1 MRLGFRIG
9 PFYLSQ
15 RLGRTQTQKRAAVKQ
30 RAEAQ
35 RQREHARRMASPEV
49 QGEIAAA
56 HARIDRT
63 YTGPVTVSSGGRSL
77 TVTDDL
83 RGSLTISAPDDRF
96 GLLHD
101 GDVVRLTAN
110 EDGTALEGFEHLWY
124 ANGRNA
130 SEKSPLNWLR
140 SAERARL
147 FAPPPSPEELAAR
160 EAAQA
165 DHDQRTYRA
174 VISECRIDGLKG
186 GAFTIEADGR
196 DSVRINV
203 LPETAVRFLS
213 LRKGDIV
220 QVTLAPG
227 NAGLEEFRHLS
238 RANGAKPRSPVDL
251 TAADMGWH
259 GFTVEAEPHP
269 PT

>member
-1 MRLGFRIG
+1 MPARFGFHIG
-9 PFYLSQ
+9 PFYFSQ
-15 RLGRTQTQKRAAVKQ
+15 RLGRTQAQKRAAAK
-30 RAEAQ
+30 RRAQ
-35 RQREHARRMASPEV
+35 RRSQRDHARRMASPEV
-49 QGEIAAA
+49 QAEIAVS

-63 YTGPVTVSSGGRSL
+63 YTGPVTMSDGGRTL
-77 TVTDDL
+77 TVTDGL
-83 RGSLTISAPDDRF
+83 RGDLTVAAPDDRF
-96 GLLHD
+96 ALLHD

-110 EDGTALEGFEHLWY
+110 EDGTALEAFEHLWY
-124 ANGRNA
+124 ADGRDA
-130 SEKSPLNWLR
+130 SQKSPLNWLR

-147 FAPPPSPEELAAR
+147 FAPPPSPEEVAAR

-174 VISECRIDGLKG
+174 VISECSIDGLKG
-186 GAFTIEADGR
+186 GAFTIDADGR

-220 QVTLAPG
+220 QVTLARG

-238 RANGAKPRSPVDL
+238 RANGSRPRSP
-251 TAADMGWH
+251 ADFGP
-259 GFTVEAEPHP
+259 GELLSRRRDENTSPEG
-269 PT
+269 